1 MDVGV
6 GARPPSRIKI
16 GIEMLLA
23 KNCFIKDNL
32 KTRKTIKLG
41 TLYEYRKIESAQI
54 VDKGEGKYSFLLKF
68 DGVVEIERPW
78 FSLMF
83 QGAIG
88 LGDDE
93 HHPRIPGAMS
103 AAIHNLEMVGGNEQN
118 IRVRNSSASVHREAL
133 NGFIFCMSQV
143 RKMRDA
149 VGLFPDYDDCWY
161 MTATKAHNLGVALSV
176 LLRDRITSGRDSGNH
191 IVDPC
196 IPLANLSVHCR
207 HEPVSYIGR
216 EIHISDTS
224 LFTADQFMRKIWD
237 MAFVKPPSFLAE
249 KEYRFS
255 FTIVAGD
262 KILIPIVDNL
272 ILNAEQLAD
281 WAL

>member
-1 MDVGV
+1 
-6 GARPPSRIKI
+6 
-16 GIEMLLA
+16 MLLA
-23 KNCFIKDNL
+23 KNCFAKDNL

-54 VDKGEGKYSFLLKF
+54 VDNGEGKYSFLLKF
-68 DGVVEIERPW
+68 DGIVEIERHW

-88 LGDDE
+88 LGNDE
-93 HHPRIPGAMS
+93 HYPRIPGAMS
-103 AAIHNLEMVGGNEQN
+103 AAIHNLETVGGNEQI

-143 RKMRDA
+143 RKMKDA

-161 MTATKAHNLGVALSV
+161 MTAAKAHNLGVELST
-176 LLRDRITSGRDSGNH
+176 LLRDRIFSGRESGNH
-191 IVDPC
+191 VVDPS
-196 IPLANLSVHCR
+196 IPLANLSIHCR
-207 HEPVSYIGR
+207 HEPVSYLGR

-224 LFTADQFMRKIWD
+224 VFTVGHFMQKIWD
-237 MAFVKPPSFLAE
+237 MSFVNPPSFLKE

-255 FTIVAGD
+255 FTIVVGD
-262 KILIPIVDNL
+262 KILIPIVDNV
-272 ILNAEQLAD
+272 ILSAEKLAD
-281 WAL
+281 WVL